1 MALELAVFGLPLGVV
16 FEASFGNM
24 AFIGIGLP
32 LGLVIGMAVGTGMD
46 NKALEERIQLDLEN
60 KN

>member
-1 MALELAVFGLPLGVV
+1 MAIGMAVFGIPLGVV
-16 FEASFGNM
+16 FGMSPGNM

-32 LGLVIGMAVGTGMD
+32 IGLGVGSEKD
-46 NKALEERIQLDLEN
+46 KKAFREDRQLDIEI